1 MVELNLIDVVII
13 SSIFIPCL
21 VVGSVIYLKKTK
33 VNRSIS
39 KSNDNSILNHYN
51 VLLNINEDQQSL
63 IKSIT
68 QKTKMLQKKIMELEG
83 YEEEKE
89 EEKPIDITA
98 LLPFVEKIGIPKEQL
113 ELILQ
118 SDEAQK
124 FLKKNKSMITN
135 VLPLLTTFAKNKQN
149 AQSQTTLSKDTA

>member
-1 MVELNLIDVVII
+1 MVELNLNDVAII
-13 SSIFIPCL
+13 LALTVPLL
-21 VVGSVIYLKKTK
+21 VLGSVIYLKKTK

-51 VLLNINEDQQSL
+51 VLMNINEDQQVL

-68 QKTKMLQKKIMELEG
+68 QKTKMLQRKIMELEG
-83 YEEEKE
+83 YEEDNEK
-89 EEKPIDITA
+89 EKPIDISA
-98 LLPFVEKIGIPKEQL
+98 IVPLISKMGIPESQL
-113 ELILQ
+113 NMILQ

-135 VLPLLTTFAKNKQN
+135 VLPLLAGFTKNKSN
-149 AQSQTTLSKDTA
+149 TVSSSTLPENQA